1 MLAELRSHLV
11 WKLLLAF
18 LAVIVVGILGWALAV
33 QLVSPSVFERHM
45 VGMDM
50 LDMGSGMMS
59 ENELLLSFR
68 DAMNEVLLWGA
79 AASVAAALLVSWLLS
94 RQLVAPVREMMEAS
108 QHIADGS
115 YERRVA
121 TPNGGP
127 VDELGQLALSFNRMA
142 EQLQQI
148 EAMRL
153 QLIGDV
159 SHELRTPLTS
169 IKGSMEGLIDGV
181 LPSTPE
187 TFQSVHREAERLQRL
202 VADLQDLSR
211 AEAGSY
217 EIQTDLLDV
226 SNLFEMV
233 RQRLERQ
240 FEEKG
245 VALEIMLAEEP
256 LQILGDEDRTM
267 QVLINLVG
275 NALQYTPKGG
285 EVRVTVRRIVGE
297 VEFSVRDTGIGIAQ
311 EDLAN
316 VFRRF
321 FRVDKSRARASG
333 GSGVGLTIAKKF
345 VEVQGGRIWA
355 ESEGPG
361 KGAAFRFTLPLAT

>member
-1 MLAELRSHLV
+1 
-11 WKLLLAF
+11 
-18 LAVIVVGILGWALAV
+18 
-33 QLVSPSVFERHM
+33 
-45 VGMDM
+45 
-50 LDMGSGMMS
+50 
-59 ENELLLSFR
+59 
-68 DAMNEVLLWGA
+68 
-79 AASVAAALLVSWLLS
+79 
-94 RQLVAPVREMMEAS
+94 MMEAS
-108 QHIADGS
+108 RHIADGS

-121 TPNGGP
+121 APNGGD

-181 LPSTPE
+181 LPPTPQ

-211 AEAGSY
+211 AESGSY
-217 EIQTDLLDV
+217 EIQTNVLDV

-233 RQRLERQ
+233 RQRLELQ

-245 VALEIMLAEEP
+245 VALDITPPQET
-256 LQILGDEDRTM
+256 LQIVGDEDRTM

-275 NALQYTPKGG
+275 NALHYTPKGG
-285 EVRVTVRRIVGE
+285 EVRVTVRRIAGE